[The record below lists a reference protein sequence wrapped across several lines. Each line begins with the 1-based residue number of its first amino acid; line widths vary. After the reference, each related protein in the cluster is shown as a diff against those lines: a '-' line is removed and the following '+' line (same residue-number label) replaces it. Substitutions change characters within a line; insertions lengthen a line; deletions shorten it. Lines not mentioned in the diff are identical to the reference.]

1 MDWDEAVAV
10 GNFRSFLVQWVF
22 SILTM
27 VAFAVHAVLGC
38 CVHHIHADVVNG
50 RSQVVAQLA
59 SNACCRHR
67 VRTPEDSGD
76 SGQPSNSG
84 PCEDVACSFQLE
96 PAFRI
101 SEFFPESASLLDSPG
116 LDHAGWAQSISAPQ
130 MAMAVDFCHPWA
142 DPQTMRT
149 SLQCWLL

>member
-1 MDWDEAVAV
+1 
-10 GNFRSFLVQWVF
+10 VQWVF
-22 SILTM
+22 SILTI
-27 VAFAVHAVLGC
+27 VSFAVHAGLGC

-59 SNACCRHR
+59 SHDCCRHR
-67 VRTPEDSGD
+67 GSTPENIGDAENSGE
-76 SGQPSNSG
+76 SGQPSDSG

-116 LDHAGWAQSISAPQ
+116 LDHASWAQSISTPQ
-130 MAMAVDFCHPWA
+130 MAMAADFRPPWF